1 MNRKNIYLAVL
12 PALPW
17 ILTNCCQAQT
27 TDNRPN
33 IILILADDMGYSD
46 IGCYGGEIQT
56 PNLDKLAS
64 AGLRY
69 RQFYNGARSCPT
81 RASLLTG
88 LYAHQAGMG
97 WMTTADMQRPP
108 YQGCLNNEC
117 VTIAEILKSAG
128 YSTYM
133 SGNGTSVA
141 KEKIPEA
148 FRNIGPTNG
157 DLMNFMVS

>member
-97 WMTTADMQRPP
+97 WMTTANMQRPP
-108 YQGCLNNEC
+108 
-117 VTIAEILKSAG
+117 
-128 YSTYM
+128 ST
-133 SGNGTSVA
+133 
-141 KEKIPEA
+141 
-148 FRNIGPTNG
+148 TN
-157 DLMNFMVS
+157 V